1 MTEARE
7 YSKIRKT
14 LRSDPARSRR
24 LDAEYKKLLK
34 EFRQHKLCDVRKS
47 LEITQCELAKSMNV
61 TQSTISQLENGGIEI
76 SITMLHSLI
85 DHMGGELKL
94 LAVFDDRT
102 VQLEV

>member
-7 YSKIRKT
+7 YSEIRKK

-24 LDAEYKKLLK
+24 LDAGYKKLLK
-34 EFRQHKLCDVRKS
+34 EFRQHKLCDLRKS
-47 LEITQCELAKSMNV
+47 LEITQCELAKNMNV
-61 TQSTISQLENGGIEI
+61 TQSTISQLENGVIEI
-76 SITMLHSLI
+76 SLTMLHSLI

>member
-24 LDAEYKKLLK
+24 LDAGYKKLLK
-34 EFRQHKLCDVRKS
+34 EFRQHKLCDLRKS
-47 LEITQCELAKSMNV
+47 LEITQCELAKNMNV
-61 TQSTISQLENGGIEI
+61 TQSTISQLENGVIEI
-76 SITMLHSLI
+76 SLTMLHSLI

-94 LAVFDDRT
+94 LAVFENRT